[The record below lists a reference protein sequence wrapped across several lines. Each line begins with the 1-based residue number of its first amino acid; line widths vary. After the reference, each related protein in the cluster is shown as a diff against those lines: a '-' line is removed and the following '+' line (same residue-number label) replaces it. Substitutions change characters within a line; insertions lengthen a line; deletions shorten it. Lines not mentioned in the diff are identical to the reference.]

1 MNDSDNDNDNDIRR
15 CTICK
20 TSIEDTP
27 LTFNECIKC
36 TEDKIKKKKEKSD
49 NENDNESNNENEEEK
64 RVRKKKHQKKEYLA
78 TLAGLVSKEYV
89 DADEFRE
96 IVKRNAKSDEKISW
110 TLRQEYL
117 LKEIGEKSLCYY
129 LLHRDESIG
138 FKRAYDISMM
148 YIFTQT
154 MIASV
159 LMFIASGFQGASEQS
174 DHNNNINIPYIF
186 VLPLASG
193 IMNLGIAFQQKVLEF
208 KQPERFMIEHE
219 TTSRVFRG
227 IYDDI
232 RKELLLER
240 KDRSNMPGFLNVT
253 YDRYI
258 TEKKKAPFISKIG
271 YQTFRKRHLSS
282 EGEFGKINEENKF
295 KWCGCISKEDNNAYD
310 HSRYNHNS
318 REYYGGCMIEEYG
331 SEEENKIKIKMLKK
345 QIMDS
350 MPEDIIGFKLLN
362 INNNDIEF
370 SKQKEQ
376 YEMDW
381 ELEYLKKKMKEKLK
395 KVDKIVR
402 NELDEEHYSDIDSV
416 ELNEINEI
424 TEINRNDKTVNQFIS
439 NFKSIYCRNPTK
451 EEVEENLEISIN
463 EERFNN
469 EIRNNERLNNER
481 LNNERLNNERL
492 KNNDIMINEI
502 MINDIKNNKIMMK
515 QEKIDNIDNV

>member
-1 MNDSDNDNDNDIRR
+1 MNDYENDIRR
-15 CTICK
+15 CSICNK
-20 TSIEDTP
+20 SIEDTP
-27 LTFNECIKC
+27 LSYKECKKC
-36 TEDKIKKKKEKSD
+36 ADDKTKSKDKSD

-64 RVRKKKHQKKEYLA
+64 RVKKKKHQKKEYLA

-96 IVKRNAKSDEKISW
+96 IVKRNAKCDEKISW
-110 TLRQEYL
+110 TLRQEFL

-129 LLHRDESIG
+129 LLHRDESIR

-159 LMFIASGFQGASEQS
+159 LMFIASGFQGASQQS
-174 DHNNNINIPYIF
+174 YESNKDEESIPYIF

-193 IMNLGIAFQQKVLEF
+193 MINLGIAFQQKVLEF

-240 KDRSNMPGFLNVT
+240 KDRANMPGFLNVT
-253 YDRYI
+253 YERYI

-271 YQTFRKRHLSS
+271 YETFRSRHLSS
-282 EGEFGKINEENKF
+282 EGEFGVIDEEKNSIYKLL
-295 KWCGCISKEDNNAYD
+295 KLLKCCCWNTKEEDYTYDNR
-310 HSRYNHNS
+310 RYSHNN
-318 REYYGGCMIEEYG
+318 RDYFGGYMIDENGSDEEKK
-331 SEEENKIKIKMLKK
+331 NKIKTLKK
-345 QIMDS
+345 QIMNS
-350 MPEDIIGFKLLN
+350 LPEDIIGFKLLN
-362 INNNDIEF
+362 INEMDIEF

-376 YEMDW
+376 YEMNW

-402 NELDEEHYSDIDSV
+402 NELDDEHYSDNDSV
-416 ELNEINEI
+416 DLTRDE
-424 TEINRNDKTVNQFIS
+424 NQDNKVSEFVS
-439 NFKSIYCRNPTK
+439 GFKSIYERYPTK
-451 EEVEENLEISIN
+451 EEVEDNLEMKISEDRLNYEIRKN
-463 EERFNN
+463 DIRDN
-469 EIRNNERLNNER
+469 EIRNI
-481 LNNERLNNERL
+481 
-492 KNNDIMINEI
+492 DIIKTNTRI
-502 MINDIKNNKIMMK
+502 TRINDDILSKEI
-515 QEKIDNIDNV
+515 IGNIENV

>member
-1 MNDSDNDNDNDIRR
+1 MNDNENEIRR
-15 CTICK
+15 CSICN
-20 TSIEDTP
+20 TNIEDMP
-27 LTFNECIKC
+27 LSINECKKC
-36 TEDKIKKKKEKSD
+36 SEDKIKNKKEKG
-49 NENDNESNNENEEEK
+49 ENEEEI
-64 RVRKKKHQKKEYLA
+64 RVKKKKHQKKEYLA

-96 IVKRNAKSDEKISW
+96 IVKRNAKKDEKISW

-129 LLHRDESIG
+129 LLHRDESIR
-138 FKRAYDISMM
+138 FKRAYDVSMM

-154 MIASV
+154 MLASV

-174 DHNNNINIPYIF
+174 EQSDNDNNNFPYIF

-193 IMNLGIAFQQKVLEF
+193 IINLGIAFQQKVLEF

-240 KDRSNMPGFLNVT
+240 KDRANMPGFLNVT

-271 YQTFRKRHLSS
+271 YQTFRSRHLSS
-282 EGEFGKINEENKF
+282 EGEFGVIDEEKNSLFNCCGWNSKEEN
-295 KWCGCISKEDNNAYD
+295 NTYYD
-310 HSRYNHNS
+310 SRYNQNN
-318 REYYGGCMIEEYG
+318 RDYFGGYMIDEYG
-331 SEEENKIKIKMLKK
+331 SEEEKKIKIKSLKK
-345 QIMDS
+345 QIMNS
-350 MPEDIIGFKLLN
+350 VPEDIIGFKLLN
-362 INNNDIEF
+362 INENDIEF

-376 YEMDW
+376 YEMNW

-416 ELNEINEI
+416 DLNEINKED
-424 TEINRNDKTVNQFIS
+424 NTVSQFIS
-439 NFKSIYCRNPTK
+439 NFNSIYARYPTK
-451 EEVEENLEISIN
+451 EEVEENLEISIS
-463 EERFNN
+463 EERINN
-469 EIRNNERLNNER
+469 EIRNQEIRINE
-481 LNNERLNNERL
+481 L
-492 KNNDIMINEI
+492 KNQELKMQELLRNQQDILRNGMKDQEEIRNQEIRDQEVSVKEI
-502 MINDIKNNKIMMK
+502 MIS
-515 QEKIDNIDNV
+515 QENLDNIDNV